1 MALTRLNNRSL
12 SGVTAMPSTVSLT
25 PALPVG
31 SVLKTDSYVI
41 NSGSP
46 NIQSDTYVSVATFT
60 YTPAAVGSKIIVVH
74 RYRTWWGITTDGG
87 SNDVHTRYVIGG
99 TVVHENPR
107 MFGNVSYDK
116 RYTHHNITE
125 TFQITSSS
133 TNQISIDFQAQ
144 VPVNM
149 GSAMNFWHAHGDGGQ
164 SIVMYFTEYKQ

>member
-1 MALTRLNNRSL
+1 MALVRPKNIP
-12 SGVTAMPSTVSLT
+12 TANLDGTISSSNL
-25 PALPVG
+25 PAA
-31 SVLKTDSYVI
+31 SVLKTDSYAI

-46 NIQSDTYVSVATFT
+46 NIQSDSYVSVATFT
-60 YTPAAVGSKIIVVH
+60 YTPVAIGSKIIVVH

-87 SNDVHTRYVIGG
+87 SNDVHTRYVIAG

-107 MFGNVSYDK
+107 MFGNVSLDK

-149 GSAMNFWHAHGDGGQ
+149 GSVMNFWHAHGEGGQ
-164 SIVMYFTEYKQ
+164 SIVMYFTEYK